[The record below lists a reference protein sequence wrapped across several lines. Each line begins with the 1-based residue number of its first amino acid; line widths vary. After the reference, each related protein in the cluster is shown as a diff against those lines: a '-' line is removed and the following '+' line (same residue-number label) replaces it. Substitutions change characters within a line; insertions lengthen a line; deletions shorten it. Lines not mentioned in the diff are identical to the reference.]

1 MEKHSPIIKYA
12 CINQKNKLMKLFA
25 IALLSLLMMA
35 CKTPP
40 TDSQKQT
47 SPSTSFDT
55 TPRLIKNYFGDCKK
69 LRQAAKSMDSTLLNE
84 MELDKTLANKAIKA
98 FTDYAY
104 YCQGDSLS
112 PIFLIKTA
120 QIAKAINNIPQAKI
134 VLERCIENYPQ
145 FENRA
150 AAIFLLAQ
158 LYDENNFMNNEMEAK
173 RLYQQIIDE
182 YPKSDWSES
191 AKGAIHFIG
200 KSDEQIAKEL
210 LKKKK

>member
-1 MEKHSPIIKYA
+1 MKPI
-12 CINQKNKLMKLFA
+12 A
-25 IALLSLLMMA
+25 IVLLSFLMMA
-35 CKTPP
+35 CKTPS

-47 SPSTSFDT
+47 STSTQLDT
-55 TPRLIKNYFGDCKK
+55 APRLIKNYFGDCKK

-84 MELDKTLANKAIKA
+84 LDLDKTLATKAIKA

-120 QIAKAINNIPQAKI
+120 QVAKAINNIPQAKI
-134 VLERCIENYPQ
+134 VLDRCIENYPQ
-145 FENRA
+145 FYDRA

-158 LYDENNFMNNEMEAK
+158 LYDENTYMNNEMEAK

-182 YPKSDWSES
+182 YPKSDWAVS

-200 KSDEQIAKEL
+200 KSDEQIAREF